1 MSNGN
6 IKSLI
11 LVIMSDENAYTTSGN
26 DTSGIGVEENMVGL
40 KAGCQSPESGLSQ
53 TGSSGSSNGKRTRSG
68 GKSSPKSS
76 NSDDTDAHSSENDSA
91 EREVEGH
98 MGRETSTC
106 SSSHNGKD
114 SAMETT
120 ESKR

>member
-1 MSNGN
+1 
-6 IKSLI
+6 
-11 LVIMSDENAYTTSGN
+11 MSDENAYTTSGN
-26 DTSGIGVEENMVGL
+26 DTSGVSLAEDAV
-40 KAGCQSPESGLSQ
+40 AGQEAGPQSPESGLSQ
-53 TGSSGSSNGKRTRSG
+53 TGSSGSSNGNGKRTRSG